1 MPTIFLLGSLTTE
14 TGLIVVSSTAQ
25 HKEMKWQSPSM
36 RIRVLDEQRPVAFYH
51 QAFDL
56 DMVDRVPFD
65 DFTLVFLRNRE
76 SEFEVELTV
85 NHGRTEP
92 YTHGTGYGH
101 IAFSVDDLENEHE
114 KCARLGLNP
123 TPVKERYSN
132 GRLAV
137 RFFFV
142 QDPDRYKVEVVQRQG
157 RYC

>member
-1 MPTIFLLGSLTTE
+1 MLGSLTTE

-56 DMVDRVPFD
+56 DMVDWVPFD

-92 YTHGTGYGH
+92 YTHGTGLRAY
-101 IAFSVDDLENEHE
+101 
-114 KCARLGLNP
+114 RLLCG
-123 TPVKERYSN
+123 
-132 GRLAV
+132 
-137 RFFFV
+137 
-142 QDPDRYKVEVVQRQG
+142 
-157 RYC
+157 